1 MAVPRGIGYIEI
13 TGRNLLNMLLPF
25 VSALALNYILAA
37 YLILT
42 GAALLVEAIGMHKIE
57 R

>member
-1 MAVPRGIGYIEI
+1 
-13 TGRNLLNMLLPF
+13 MLLPF
-25 VSALALNYILAA
+25 VSALVLNYILAA